1 MDAML
6 ESALIGGGFAFA
18 AAAQPGP
25 LQAFLLARV
34 ASDGWRRSLPAALAP
49 VISDI
54 PIATAILLLLHTLP
68 DGFVT
73 GLKVIGG
80 CVFLAFAVRT
90 WLEWRRFDATETSP
104 ERPSPRT
111 LIEAVAVNLVNPGP
125 YLGWSLI
132 LGPLAIE
139 AWRSSPASAV
149 VLVASFY
156 LVMVLSLA
164 GFILLAGTTTRLG
177 PRFRRSLLLAS
188 AIALAAIAVVS
199 LWSAIG
205 GVIG

>member
-1 MDAML
+1 ML
-6 ESALIGGGFAFA
+6 ESALVGGGFAFA

-54 PIATAILLLLHTLP
+54 PIATTILLLLNSLP
-68 DGFVT
+68 GGFVT
-73 GLKVIGG
+73 GLRVIGG
-80 CVFLAFAVRT
+80 CVFLAFAVRA
-90 WLEWRRFDATETSP
+90 WQEWRRFDAIEPPPDGS
-104 ERPSPRT
+104 SPRT

-164 GFILLAGTTTRLG
+164 GFILLAGNTTRLG
-177 PRFRRSLLLAS
+177 PGFRRGLLLAS
-188 AIALAAIAVVS
+188 ALALAVIAAAS

>member
-1 MDAML
+1 ML
-6 ESALIGGGFAFA
+6 ESVLIGGGFAFA

-34 ASDGWRRSLPAALAP
+34 ASHGWKRSLPAALAP
-49 VISDI
+49 VISDF
-54 PIATAILLLLHTLP
+54 PIATAVVLLLRTLP

-73 GLKVIGG
+73 GLKLIGG
-80 CVFLAFAVRT
+80 CVFLAFAVRA
-90 WLEWRRFDATETSP
+90 WLEWRRFDTAGAPTEGS
-104 ERPSPRT
+104 SPRT

-139 AWRSSPASAV
+139 AWRTSPASAV
-149 VLVASFY
+149 AMVASFY

-164 GFILLAGTTTRLG
+164 GFILLAGATTRLG
-177 PRFRRSLLLAS
+177 PRFRRNLLLAS
-188 AIALAAIAVVS
+188 AVALAAIAVVS
-199 LWSAIG
+199 LWSAFG
-205 GVIG
+205 GDLP